1 MKKKTVKRAFIF
13 RDLNLLQNIHR
24 LVDAF
29 QIIILIRIS
38 NFLRVMQHGMVTQST
53 FYLINVNL
61 IAKRALRNKESKK
74 IKKESTK
81 EYERGIY
88 YRYCEDFQIK

>member
-1 MKKKTVKRAFIF
+1 
-13 RDLNLLQNIHR
+13 
-24 LVDAF
+24 
-29 QIIILIRIS
+29 
-38 NFLRVMQHGMVTQST
+38 MQHGMVTQST